1 MKAYFINLF
10 NYDRFATQI
19 ILKTITDAGNPERP
33 VQIMAHMLAAQQTW
47 LTRCKGVPLKAYTLW
62 PEPNIAAFENHIA
75 NNSKEWVTFIE
86 FVEQPDFEKN
96 IKYANTKGDVFENK
110 LTDMMMQVINHG
122 THHRAQIGQLL
133 KFAGTDPLPNTDY
146 ISYVRYVQQSK

>member
-10 NYDRFATQI
+10 NYDRFANEI

-33 VQIMAHMLAAQQTW
+33 VQILAHMLAAQQTW
-47 LTRCKGVPLKAYTLW
+47 LARCKGISLKTYILW
-62 PEPNIAAFENHIA
+62 PEPNINSFA
-75 NNSKEWVTFIE
+75 NDIVSNSKDWIDFMET
-86 FVEQPDFEKN
+86 VEPTDFEKN

-110 LTDMMMQVINHG
+110 LTDMMTQVTNHG

-133 KFAGTDPLPNTDY
+133 KFAGVDPLPNIDY
-146 ISYVRYVQQSK
+146 ISYVRYM

>member
-19 ILKTITDAGNPERP
+19 ILKTITDAGNTERP
-33 VQIMAHMLAAQQTW
+33 MQIMAHMLAAQQIW
-47 LTRCKGVPLKAYTLW
+47 LARCKGVPLKAYALW
-62 PEPNIAAFENHIA
+62 PEPNIAAFANDIVNNNH
-75 NNSKEWVTFIE
+75 EWVIFIE
-86 FVEQPDFEKN
+86 SVEQPDFEKN
-96 IKYANTKGDVFENK
+96 ITYTNTKGDVFENK

-133 KFAGTDPLPNTDY
+133 KLAGVDPLPNTDY
-146 ISYVRYVQQSK
+146 ISYIRYVQQSK